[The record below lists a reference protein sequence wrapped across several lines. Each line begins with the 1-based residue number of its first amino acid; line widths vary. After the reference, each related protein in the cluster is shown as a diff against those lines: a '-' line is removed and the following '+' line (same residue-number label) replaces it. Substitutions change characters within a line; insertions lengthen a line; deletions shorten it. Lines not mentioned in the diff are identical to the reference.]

1 MKWGLT
7 KMSTNIT
14 PIQKQEAE
22 EQIKKL
28 RKEIDYDTRDYAID
42 FLVQQFRENEFYI
55 PDEYQ
60 RQYIWEDANKN
71 RFIES
76 ILLGLP
82 IPFMFFSDTDDGRC
96 EIIDGAQRTQ
106 TLEEFMSGDLVLSN
120 LKKLSKLNGFTYLDL
135 PEYFKRKFNKMTIR
149 IVVLSEETT
158 IEIRKEI
165 FNRINTTGIPANPSE
180 IRRGSYSG
188 PFMDFLKE
196 CTKDPLFIQVC
207 PVSETAK
214 KRYEDLE
221 LVLRFFAFLNNY
233 KNFHHRVDE
242 FLDEYVENVQHD
254 FDKVKFKKEFDD
266 TISFVDRYFENGFKK
281 TKTSKSTPR
290 VRFEAIAVG
299 VGLALRENPNLI
311 PKSMEWLSSD
321 EFKKHTTTHASNS
334 PARVSGRVEY
344 VRDMLLTGE
353 KNASNN

>member
-1 MKWGLT
+1 MAVT
-7 KMSTNIT
+7 IT
-14 PIQKQEAE
+14 QEKRQLAE
-22 EQIKKL
+22 EQIKAL

-42 FLVQQFRENEFYI
+42 FLVQQYRENEFYI

-106 TLEEFMSGDLVLSN
+106 TLEEFMSNELVLSN
-120 LKKLSKLNGFTYLDL
+120 LKKLTKLNGFTYTDL
-135 PEYFKRKFNKMTIR
+135 PEYFKRKFNKTTMR
-149 IVVLSEETT
+149 IIVLSDETT
-158 IEIRKEI
+158 IEIRQEI
-165 FNRINTTGIPANPSE
+165 FNRINTTGVRANPSE
-180 IRRGSYSG
+180 IRRGSYAG

-196 CTKDPLFIQVC
+196 CTKNPIFIKVC
-207 PVSETAK
+207 PVSETSK
-214 KRYEDLE
+214 KRYDDLE

-233 KNFHHRVDE
+233 KNFNHRVDE
-242 FLDEYVENVQHD
+242 FLDKYVEDIQNN
-254 FDKVKFKKEFDD
+254 FDKDLFKIEFDNMLA
-266 TISFVDRYFENGFKK
+266 FVERYFENGFRK

-299 VGLALRENPNLI
+299 VGLALREKPDLV
-311 PKSMEWLSSD
+311 PQSMSWLDSD
-321 EFKKHTTTHASNS
+321 EFKTHTTTHASNS
-334 PARVSGRVEY
+334 PVRVSGRVEY
-344 VRDMLLTGE
+344 VRDMLLAGE
-353 KNASNN
+353 ENARND